1 MWEDE
6 RETKRTAGDVAL
18 TEPPAAARLVV
29 MLAVP
34 DALPLLVA
42 LPEAEPELALAPALA
57 LALEIADVKVAAWEE
72 EIVVV
77 VVAGTPGAVACM
89 PSPTV
94 FALTHWDLAGAG
106 CAAGVDGWPWWN
118 VDVPYTPIG
127 CAHASQKSR
136 WASGRV
142 SQGSSRGE
150 LSSGR
155 RTSPES
161 PRHESKEPAE

>member
-1 MWEDE
+1 
-6 RETKRTAGDVAL
+6 
-18 TEPPAAARLVV
+18 

-34 DALPLLVA
+34 DALPLFVA
-42 LPEAEPELALAPALA
+42 LPEAEPELGLALPLALA
-57 LALEIADVKVAAWEE
+57 LVLEIADVEVAAWEE

-127 CAHASQKSR
+127 CAHASQSPDARAAGSAKGHLAENSARGHAPRQSR
-136 WASGRV
+136 RGTSRR
-142 SQGSSRGE
+142 SPRSSRRAC
-150 LSSGR
+150 STR
-155 RTSPES
+155 SP
-161 PRHESKEPAE
+161 

>member
-6 RETKRTAGDVAL
+6 RETKRTAGDVPL

-57 LALEIADVKVAAWEE
+57 LALEVADVEVAAWEE

-127 CAHASQKSR
+127 CAHASQSR
-136 WASGRV
+136 DARAA
-142 SQGSSRGE
+142 GSAKGH
-150 LSSGR
+150 LAGN
-155 RTSPES
+155 
-161 PRHESKEPAE
+161 